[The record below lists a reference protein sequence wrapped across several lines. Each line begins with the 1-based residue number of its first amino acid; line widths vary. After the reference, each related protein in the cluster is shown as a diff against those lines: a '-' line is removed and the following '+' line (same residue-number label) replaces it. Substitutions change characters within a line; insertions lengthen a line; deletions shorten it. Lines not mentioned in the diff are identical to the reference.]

1 MAAEATRVVLI
12 DDNPQDRFLA
22 IRALTAEFP
31 DLEVREVRNEVEFEA
46 ILEALDADVVITDY
60 QLRWSD
66 GLKALAAV
74 REVASDVPVVMF
86 THTGSEEIVAEGLRA
101 GLSDYIVKTPTHY
114 GRLAHA
120 VRIALRD
127 AAMSRNEREARAR
140 ERDALRTAEE
150 ALRVKDE
157 FLATLSHELR
167 TPLNAVSGWVQI
179 MKASPEPHRINRGLL
194 AIERNTAA
202 LQRLIEDLMDMSR
215 MVTGHLA
222 LEVRPTDFRKVLDAA
237 LDSVRPAA
245 QAKDVELEVI
255 APSGLEPVASDPDR
269 LQQVVWNLLSNA
281 VKFTPGGGRVMATL
295 SEADSAIELVV
306 ADTGPGIR
314 HEFLSRVFEP
324 FAQQDPST
332 TRVHGGLGLGLA
344 IVRHLVDVHGG
355 SVSVANVEGKGAAF
369 TVRIP
374 MAKAPRAVDI
384 APVSP
389 AIGTRLAGVRVLVV
403 DDDADGLEVVEQILE
418 DEGAV
423 VTAVNSAANAYEV
436 LSQRHD
442 LLICDI
448 AMPQEDGLDF
458 IRRVRADS
466 RPDIASLPA
475 VAMTAYTKDHD
486 RLRTLEAGFQFHL
499 PKPVAATDLVQAVGF
514 LIAPVSER

>member
-1 MAAEATRVVLI
+1 MRNAA
-12 DDNPQDRFLA
+12 
-22 IRALTAEFP
+22 TA
-31 DLEVREVRNEVEFEA
+31 
-46 ILEALDADVVITDY
+46 
-60 QLRWSD
+60 
-66 GLKALAAV
+66 
-74 REVASDVPVVMF
+74 
-86 THTGSEEIVAEGLRA
+86 
-101 GLSDYIVKTPTHY
+101 
-114 GRLAHA
+114 
-120 VRIALRD
+120 
-127 AAMSRNEREARAR
+127 RNEREAQAR

-167 TPLNAVSGWVQI
+167 TPLNAISGWVQI

-222 LEVRPTDFRKVLDAA
+222 LEVRPTDFRRVLDAA

-245 QAKDVELEVI
+245 QAKGVALEVV

-295 SEADSAIELVV
+295 REVDSAIELVV
-306 ADTGPGIR
+306 VDTGPGIR
-314 HEFLSRVFEP
+314 TEFLSRVFEP

-355 SVSVANVEGKGAAF
+355 SVSVANGEGKGAAF
-369 TVRIP
+369 TVRMP
-374 MAKAPRAVDI
+374 MAKSVRDVDVDD
-384 APVSP
+384 APVSR
-389 AIGTRLAGVRVLVV
+389 ASGTRLAGVRVLVV
-403 DDDADGLEVVEQILE
+403 DDDADGLDVVEQILE

-423 VTAVNSAANAYEV
+423 VTAVNSAAKAYEA

-458 IRRVRADS
+458 VRRVRADS
-466 RPDIASLPA
+466 RPEIASLPA
-475 VAMTAYTKDHD
+475 VAMTAYSKDHD

-499 PKPVAATDLVQAVGF
+499 PKPVSATDLVQAIGF